1 MTTAV
6 LAGSTG
12 LVGSNI
18 LQTLLSD
25 PSIAHT
31 HAYTRRPLPTTSP
44 NLTPLLSADHSTWP
58 SLFPHPSGPS
68 LFLSA
73 LGTTR
78 ANAGSFEAQHKID
91 VELNLSLARA
101 AKDAGVQIYVLIS
114 SAGASSSSFF
124 PYPRMKAEL
133 EDAIKALGFEHT
145 VILRPGLIVG
155 DREDSRPAEWGV
167 RKIAGLAGAL
177 TGGWGKDFWAQDASV
192 IARAG
197 VRAGM
202 ECVEGRREKGV
213 WVLGQGDIVRMGKE
227 EKK

>member
-1 MTTAV
+1 
-6 LAGSTG
+6 
-12 LVGSNI
+12 
-18 LQTLLSD
+18 
-25 PSIAHT
+25 
-31 HAYTRRPLPTTSP
+31 
-44 NLTPLLSADHSTWP
+44 
-58 SLFPHPSGPS
+58 
-68 LFLSA
+68 
-73 LGTTR
+73 
-78 ANAGSFEAQHKID
+78 
-91 VELNLSLARA
+91 
-101 AKDAGVQIYVLIS
+101 
-114 SAGASSSSFF
+114 
-124 PYPRMKAEL
+124 MKAEL
-133 EDAIKALGFEHT
+133 EDAVKALGFEHT

-155 DREDSRPAEWGV
+155 DREESRPAEWGV